1 MIRAV
6 PFVCLLCLAVAPSA
20 RADSL
25 PFFVGGASPY
35 ESPPQLA
42 PWDAPREA
50 PRDAPWDEARPSGR
64 WGGLTVGTEVFGA
77 MGAGRG
83 GRGGFGGAAY
93 VGYGKELDNNIVISA
108 QGSAGYLPGL
118 SQFGPRGYDFGMAE
132 VKIGYDMGRLMPY
145 VTLGAGIARPT
156 SALNGAPTGFDALND
171 MFVGSQAATT
181 ITTVGAGVDY
191 AITDRLTVG
200 VQVNAVQQRGGW
212 GAPLVP
218 QPGMP

>member
-1 MIRAV
+1 MIRALS
-6 PFVCLLCLAVAPSA
+6 FAAFAYLALAAPG
-20 RADSL
+20 RAADL
-25 PFFVGGASPY
+25 PYFAGGTGGWTFD
-35 ESPPQLA
+35 SPPPLV
-42 PWDAPREA
+42 PWDAA
-50 PRDAPWDEARPSGR
+50 SSKNR
-64 WGGLTVGTEVFGA
+64 WSGLTVGTEVFGA
-77 MGAGRG
+77 AGSGRG

-93 VGYGKELDNNIVISA
+93 VGYGKELDNHIVISA

-118 SQFGPRGYDFGMAE
+118 SQYGPRGYDFGMAE
-132 VKIGYDMGRLMPY
+132 VKVGYDMGRLMPY

-156 SALNGAPTGFDALND
+156 STLNGGPKGFDAIND
-171 MFVGSQAATT
+171 MFVGSQPATT

>member
-1 MIRAV
+1 MIRAF
-6 PFVCLLCLAVAPSA
+6 PFACLICLAVAAPA
-20 RADSL
+20 CAVGL

-35 ESPPQLA
+35 DAPPQLQAKDA
-42 PWDAPREA
+42 PWN
-50 PRDAPWDEARPSGR
+50 APWDEAQPSGR
-64 WGGLTVGTEVFGA
+64 WSGLTVGTEVFA
-77 MGAGRG
+77 AAGAGRG
-83 GRGGFGGAAY
+83 GRGGFGGATY
-93 VGYGKELDNNIVISA
+93 VGYGNEFANNIVVSA
-108 QGSAGYLPGL
+108 QGSVGYLPGL
-118 SQFGPRGYDFGMAE
+118 SQYGPRGYDFGMAE

-156 SALNGAPTGFDALND
+156 STLNGAPKGFDALND
-171 MFVGSQAATT
+171 MFVGSQPATT